1 MRKIVW
7 PLLILL
13 LIASIVMFSSKED
26 GSYRRIIEE
35 EIANRLNYLEFS
47 DESPFNVF
55 GMDFK
60 APEYFQIDPSYR
72 VNARVERIEERA
84 YMTIGTSDGEE
95 QRYLK
100 FAWLTFNLNGTSSKL
115 LVLKP
120 VGLGSANVF
129 YLAFA
134 DVTSGSSTYG
144 GGRYID
150 VTIGKSDKVVLDF
163 NLAYNPYCAYAPDFS
178 CPLPPRENIL
188 SLSIMAG
195 EKDFIK

>member
-1 MRKIVW
+1 
-7 PLLILL
+7 
-13 LIASIVMFSSKED
+13 
-26 GSYRRIIEE
+26 
-35 EIANRLNYLEFS
+35 
-47 DESPFNVF
+47 
-55 GMDFK
+55 
-60 APEYFQIDPSYR
+60 
-72 VNARVERIEERA
+72 
-84 YMTIGTSDGEE
+84 
-95 QRYLK
+95 
-100 FAWLTFNLNGTSSKL
+100 
-115 LVLKP
+115 
-120 VGLGSANVF
+120 NVF